1 MVKWLFCSTYLLL
14 TFIIPSLGV
23 PSNIYFLFEHSSIF
37 FFILSVVLFYSTLIQ
52 ELKKI
57 SITKLLRV
65 VISSFLILF
74 IINFINTPISKSLSP
89 SDLKNPLSFFFFSAI
104 TYGVILEEIVFRFC
118 MINLQTNKKSQYII
132 MLISAFLFAL
142 VHGFGLVIFLSGIL
156 LGFVYIKT
164 QNIWYSIIT
173 HSLYNCFAILVYL
186 FLT

>member
-104 TYGVILEEIVFRFC
+104 TYGVILEEIV
-118 MINLQTNKKSQYII
+118 
-132 MLISAFLFAL
+132 
-142 VHGFGLVIFLSGIL
+142 
-156 LGFVYIKT
+156 
-164 QNIWYSIIT
+164 
-173 HSLYNCFAILVYL
+173 
-186 FLT
+186 